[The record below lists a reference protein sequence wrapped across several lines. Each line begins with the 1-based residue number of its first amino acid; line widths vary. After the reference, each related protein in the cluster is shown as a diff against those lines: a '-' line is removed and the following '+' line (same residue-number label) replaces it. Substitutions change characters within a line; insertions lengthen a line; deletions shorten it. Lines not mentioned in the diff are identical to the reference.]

1 MNWDVLPF
9 ARPSVVSATVFCEF
23 QSVALLFSQCV
34 LGAGL
39 TPACTPT
46 FMTVSTVNAPSVLH
60 SRLRLTSVLPHSSP
74 SSFRTPR
81 SSQVRKAKSLIT
93 TQVASAG
100 GRIPALAR
108 ECAAW
113 PPPRLR
119 FPPSM
124 LTPFQNGLSRRT
136 CVPCLA
142 RSRPSPTQ
150 ILAFADIP
158 LSFQDSLLTSPPSN
172 GSPCVSSC
180 HSGKEGGRHARS
192 RLLCCR
198 MRLRHSARPVLS

>member
-9 ARPSVVSATVFCEF
+9 ARPSLVSATVFCEF

-46 FMTVSTVNAPSVLH
+46 FMTVSTANAPSALH

-74 SSFRTPR
+74 SSFRTPH
-81 SSQVRKAKSLIT
+81 SSQVRKAKSLVI

-113 PPPRLR
+113 PAASLPAVHAHSFSERFKPSHVRALPGRLSPASHSDFSLCRHPP
-119 FPPSM
+119 
-124 LTPFQNGLSRRT
+124 
-136 CVPCLA
+136 
-142 RSRPSPTQ
+142 
-150 ILAFADIP
+150 
-158 LSFQDSLLTSPPSN
+158 
-172 GSPCVSSC
+172 
-180 HSGKEGGRHARS
+180 
-192 RLLCCR
+192 
-198 MRLRHSARPVLS
+198 